1 MDGIERFG
9 EDEMILSELFS
20 FEAYMGNLEEAKE
33 YGERYLEVAEES
45 ERKDE
50 VKKAMKE
57 IDFKLDNRDAIYEAY
72 DFITLGEPDKAL
84 PIIDKFLSE
93 NPSIWNG
100 YFLKGW
106 ALRIRKD
113 YKEARECFLACLK
126 LVEGNSEIYN
136 ELSIC
141 ELELGNRELAKIYLE
156 TACDMDE
163 SNLTTTTNLA
173 FLFLEDGEY
182 DEAREY
188 LEKARYLAKDDKFVK
203 GLIEAYEK
211 ATGEK
216 VGDIIHEEYV
226 KNVEGDKSDLPN
238 PNFQDD
244 FRKFALSVEEELP
257 FDEEEDEESSCHC
270 GRHCH
275 DDECHHDENCSCH
288 KGEGDGCK
296 CHH

>member
-1 MDGIERFG
+1 MKI
-9 EDEMILSELFS
+9 
-20 FEAYMGNLEEAKE
+20 
-33 YGERYLEVAEES
+33 
-45 ERKDE
+45 
-50 VKKAMKE
+50 AMKE

-141 ELELGNRELAKIYLE
+141 ELELGNRELAKLYLE